1 MRKPMEDSLDLPLR
15 DVLEHMQKHMMH
27 HSSYFGIQAW
37 KCPTDFW
44 MYQEILFE
52 TRPDVIIEIGCNRG
66 GGTLA
71 LHHMCQNLGHGRV
84 IGIDIS
90 LDKIA
95 PAVAAVDGIHF
106 IESDASKCF
115 DEVRSLIGEDE
126 RVMVIED
133 SEHTYATTLSL
144 LRQYSALVKPG
155 DYFIVE
161 DSICDHGLVIPNG
174 PRPGPYEAIETFVEE
189 NPDFVIDRDRERFL
203 ITWNPKGY
211 LQRVS

>member
-1 MRKPMEDSLDLPLR
+1 MREPMEDSLDLPLR
-15 DVLEHMQKHMMH
+15 DVLEHMQKRMMH
-27 HSSYFGIQAW
+27 HSSYFGVQAW

-71 LHHMCQNLGHGRV
+71 LHHLCQNLGHGRV

-90 LDKIA
+90 LEKIA

-106 IESDASKCF
+106 IESDASQCF
-115 DEVRSLIGEDE
+115 DEVRDLIGEDE

-144 LRQYSALVKPG
+144 LRQYSALIKPG

-174 PRPGPYEAIETFVEE
+174 PRPGPYEAIEAFIAE
-189 NPDFVIDRDRERFL
+189 NPDFVIDRERERFL

-211 LQRVS
+211 LQRVR